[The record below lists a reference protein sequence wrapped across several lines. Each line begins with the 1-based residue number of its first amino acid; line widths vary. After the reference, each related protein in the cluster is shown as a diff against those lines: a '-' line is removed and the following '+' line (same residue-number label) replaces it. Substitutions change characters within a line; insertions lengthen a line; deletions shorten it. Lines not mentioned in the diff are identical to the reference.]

1 MAEAVGGRAGPASG
15 NERRMKMRANWSAWY
30 RLVSYCRSSL
40 WIVPVFAIILEQVLV
55 RVTDRL
61 GPVVAWRFYDI
72 SSDSAMAVLN
82 AIVTLTL
89 SLIVFTFGSMLV
101 AIQVAGGQLTPRIIA
116 PILLPNNVV
125 RFSVGLFC
133 FTMTY
138 AMGIISRLDK
148 GENQLGIAVS
158 ALLALS
164 CVISFLYLI
173 DYAARL
179 LRPVSIMAHVGEAGL
194 NVIEAVY
201 TRKPAKS
208 PRPDDRLELPA
219 RPHQLVYHRG
229 SSGIVLAVN
238 FDQLVAAAQR
248 ADCIIE
254 LVPHVGDF
262 IAVDEPLFQVYG
274 GEVADEDDLRA
285 TVALGSERTMEQ
297 DPMFAF
303 RILVDI
309 SIRALSPAINDPTTA
324 VLGIDQLHRL
334 LRKVGRRHTQDEH
347 IEDASGAV
355 RVIWRTPNWEDFV
368 RLAIAEIRLCGA
380 GNPQIARR
388 LRAMIENLIQT
399 LPERRH
405 DALRLE
411 LDLLDR
417 SIDRLYALPE
427 DAAMARVADT
437 QGLGASGTGT
447 VDNLKA

>member
-1 MAEAVGGRAGPASG
+1 MYV
-15 NERRMKMRANWSAWY
+15 NWSRWY

-40 WIVPVFAIILEQVLV
+40 WIVPVFAIVLEQVAI

-61 GPVVAWRFYDI
+61 DPLIGWQFYGVSGDGAA
-72 SSDSAMAVLN
+72 SVLN
-82 AIVTLTL
+82 AIITLTL

-116 PILLPNNVV
+116 TTLLPNNVV
-125 RFSVGLFC
+125 RFSVGLFTFSML
-133 FTMTY
+133 FTM
-138 AMGIISRLDK
+138 GIVGRLAVGVNHLGFAISA
-148 GENQLGIAVS
+148 I
-158 ALLALS
+158 LAIG
-164 CVISFLYLI
+164 CIVCFLYLI

-194 NVIEAVY
+194 RVIESVY
-201 TRKPAKS
+201 TRKRSSAP
-208 PRPDDRLELPA
+208 PNVEQTPLPTRPN
-219 RPHQLVYHRG
+219 QLVYHRG
-229 SSGIVLAVN
+229 TSGIVLAVN
-238 FDQLVAAAQR
+238 LAQLLEIAQR
-248 ADCIIE
+248 ADCLIE
-254 LVPHVGDF
+254 VVPHVGDF
-262 IAVDEPLFQVYG
+262 IGVDEPLFQVYG
-274 GEVADEDDLRA
+274 GEIAEEDELRGA
-285 TVALGSERTMEQ
+285 VALGSERTMEQ

-309 SIRALSPAINDPTTA
+309 AIRALSPAINDPTTA
-324 VLGIDQLHRL
+324 VLAIDQLHRL

-347 IEDASGAV
+347 IKDSAGAV

-368 RLAIAEIRLCGA
+368 HLAIAEIRLCGA
-380 GNPQIARR
+380 GSPQIARR

-399 LPERRH
+399 LPEPRH

-437 QGLGASGTGT
+437 QGLGASGVGT
-447 VDNLKA
+447 PR

>member
-1 MAEAVGGRAGPASG
+1 
-15 NERRMKMRANWSAWY
+15 MRANWSNWY

-40 WIVPVFAIILEQVLV
+40 WIVPFFAILCEQVLI
-55 RVTDRL
+55 RITDRL
-61 GPVVAWRFYDI
+61 NPMITWRFYDM
-72 SSDSAMAVLN
+72 DVNSAMAVLN

-116 PILLPNNVV
+116 TTLLPNNVV
-125 RFSVGLFC
+125 RFSVGLFT
-133 FTMTY
+133 FTMVYGIGTIGRIGQGLNHL
-138 AMGIISRLDK
+138 AMAVTVV
-148 GENQLGIAVS
+148 LG
-158 ALLALS
+158 LL
-164 CVISFLYLI
+164 CIVSFLYLI

-179 LRPVSIMAHVGEAGL
+179 LRPVSIMTHVGESGL
-194 NVIEAVY
+194 KVIESVY
-201 TRKPAKS
+201 TRKRAKS
-208 PRPDDRLELPA
+208 LPPENRLQLPD

-274 GEVADEDDLRA
+274 GEIADEDDLRA
-285 TVALGSERTMEQ
+285 TIALGSERTMEQ

-309 SIRALSPAINDPTTA
+309 AIRALSPAINDPTTA

-347 IEDASGAV
+347 IKDASGVV
-355 RVIWRTPNWEDFV
+355 RVVWRTPNWEDFV

-405 DALRLE
+405 EALRLE

-447 VDNLKA
+447 VENART

>member
-1 MAEAVGGRAGPASG
+1 
-15 NERRMKMRANWSAWY
+15 MRANWSYWY
-30 RLVSYCRSSL
+30 RLLSYCRSSL
-40 WIVPVFAIILEQVLV
+40 WIVPVFAIVLEQFFIRL
-55 RVTDRL
+55 TDRL
-61 GPVVAWRFYDI
+61 DPVIAWRFYNI
-72 SSDSAMAVLN
+72 SGDSAMAVLS

-116 PILLPNNVV
+116 TTLLPNNVV
-125 RFSVGLFC
+125 RLSVGLFT
-133 FTMTY
+133 FAMIY
-138 AMGIISRLDK
+138 AMGIIGRLDK

-158 ALLALS
+158 AVLALL

-179 LRPVSIMAHVGEAGL
+179 MRPVSIMAHVGEAGL
-194 NVIEAVY
+194 RVIESVY
-201 TRKPAKS
+201 SRKRTKS
-208 PRPDDRLELPA
+208 LPNEPQAPLPA

-229 SSGIVLAVN
+229 TSGIVLAVN
-238 FDQLVAAAQR
+238 LDQLLAAAQR
-248 ADCIIE
+248 CDCIIE
-254 LVPHVGDF
+254 FVPHVGDF
-262 IAVDEPLFQVYG
+262 IGVDEPLFQVYG
-274 GEVADEDDLRA
+274 GEITDEDELREA
-285 TVALGSERTMEQ
+285 VALGSERTMEQ

-309 SIRALSPAINDPTTA
+309 SIRALSQAINDPTTA

-334 LRKVGRRHTQDEH
+334 LRKVGRRHTRDEH
-347 IEDASGAV
+347 VKDASGAL

-368 RLAIAEIRLCGA
+368 HLAIVEIRLYGA

-399 LPERRH
+399 LPAERH

-447 VDNLKA
+447 VENART